1 MKRLMLLFTLLAS
14 GLAAGCASSSSGA
27 GGGAMF
33 TDCYDD
39 DCVGYDALCHPS
51 AYLRAPSA
59 PAVPRAEVGLTSTER
74 PGPQTVI
81 RSAGTTGVIR
91 STAAPRAAPA
101 APAPSRP
108 PTTTARRP

>member
-1 MKRLMLLFTLLAS
+1 MRRLVVLCTILAS

-39 DCVGYDALCHPS
+39 DCVGYDALGYPS
-51 AYLRAPSA
+51 AYLRTPSA
-59 PAVPRAEVGLTSTER
+59 PAAARAEIVLTSTER
-74 PGPQTVI
+74 PAPQPVT
-81 RSAGTTGVIR
+81 RSAGTAGVMR
-91 STAAPRAAPA
+91 STTAPRAAPVA
-101 APAPSRP
+101 AAPSRA